1 MELNVIFD
9 NLKYIFQATSVTVKI
24 TLISFT
30 LSILIGVIIGIIR
43 SSRAPKIIDL
53 ILSIYVEINKGVPL
67 LIILLFIYYG
77 LPFIGIKINSFIIAI
92 MGLSLNSGAYISEIC
107 KWAILSVPADQ
118 SEVVYILGMNKLQTL
133 IHIIYPQALRIALPT
148 LVSSFAAL
156 LKDSSLVSILTVTE
170 LTRGGQLIYARTS
183 RPFEI
188 YFFVGLIYFIMV
200 FIISTIAKELEKN
213 INNKY
218 SI

>member
-92 MGLSLNSGAYISEIC
+92 MGLSLNSGAYISEIF
-107 KWAILSVPADQ
+107 KWAILSVPAEQ
-118 SEVVYILGMNKLQTL
+118 SEVAYILGMNKLQ
-133 IHIIYPQALRIALPT
+133 H
-148 LVSSFAAL
+148 
-156 LKDSSLVSILTVTE
+156 
-170 LTRGGQLIYARTS
+170 
-183 RPFEI
+183 
-188 YFFVGLIYFIMV
+188 
-200 FIISTIAKELEKN
+200 
-213 INNKY
+213 
-218 SI
+218 